1 MISMFCPLTNSLKI
15 WISWS
20 HDILS
25 LSDSFTH
32 TQNFNKL
39 FWKTPVVYHF
49 FVLSYCSILFKWWKF
64 NLMSAERNVFLLFND
79 LICCL
84 VFIKINRTCLKV
96 LHTQS
101 LVSMSTKW
109 AQRWWGED
117 GKKSLWHTWT
127 IWVCAFAMIASH
139 GWLGP
144 SLTSQSAP
152 PATLP
157 AGKEEN
163 RWAREEW
170 HGEEVTSVVV
180 RAERCEDNGP
190 SAEICKAG
198 RFMRLDQSAV
208 KEPCTAH

>member
-84 VFIKINRTCLKV
+84 VFININRTCLKV

-117 GKKSLWHTWT
+117 GKKIPLAHLDYLSLCFRHD
-127 IWVCAFAMIASH
+127 CFP
-139 GWLGP
+139 WLTGAQLNLP
-144 SLTSQSAP
+144 ISPTS
-152 PATLP
+152 
-157 AGKEEN
+157 N
-163 RWAREEW
+163 
-170 HGEEVTSVVV
+170 
-180 RAERCEDNGP
+180 
-190 SAEICKAG
+190 
-198 RFMRLDQSAV
+198 
-208 KEPCTAH
+208 TACG